1 MEIALVLGLLVLA
14 IVLFALEKLSV
25 DVITLLLLSA
35 LVLTGVLSPAEAFA
49 GFSSDILIIL
59 GSIFVIGG
67 ALRETGVLDVV
78 GRVVFRLAG
87 GSPRRLLVLLMGAA
101 STLSAFMNNTTVTAM
116 LLPAASGVARR
127 ALVSPSKLLM
137 PLAFASMLG
146 GTCTLIGTSTNV
158 AVSGYIARSGL
169 PPLGLFEITPIGLI
183 VCAIGIAYMLF
194 VGQRLLPD
202 RREESLTTDYGIR
215 EYLCEVTVLPNSPLI
230 GQKSVEWD
238 LSPHDFRI
246 LRILRGEEEHSPA
259 SDLRL
264 QPGDTLLIE
273 GKVEILAKIKTIEG
287 LAIKAESHPDD
298 RALQSGTF
306 RLAEVLITPQS
317 PLAGWTL
324 RRAGFQQRYGVT
336 VIAIHH
342 HGESLR
348 ERLAEVSLR
357 VGDLLLV
364 RGPEERVQ
372 ALRNDPDLA
381 VIGEHRPPVEH
392 GRQGLYTVAF
402 FAAALLGG
410 GLGWL
415 PLSIAFL
422 LAALATVLLRCISI
436 ERAYEFIDW
445 RLLILIAGMTAFGTA
460 MEKTGAATLLGHWV
474 VAGLGPLGTMAVVAG
489 FFALTILLTQP
500 MSNAAAALV
509 VLPIALSAARE
520 LAVSERTFAIAI
532 MLAASISFIAPFEPA
547 CILVYGPGK
556 YRFLDYLKT
565 GIGLT
570 LILSVVVLLLIPF
583 FWPLR

>member
-1 MEIALVLGLLVLA
+1 MEITLVLGLLVLA
-14 IVLFALEKLSV
+14 IVLFAMEKFSV
-25 DVITLLLLSA
+25 DVITLLLIST
-35 LVLTGVLSPAEAFA
+35 LVLTRVLTPAEAFA
-49 GFSSDILIIL
+49 GFSSEIIIIL

-67 ALRETGVLDVV
+67 ALRETGVIDVA
-78 GRVVFRLAG
+78 GRVVFHLAG
-87 GSPRRLLVLLMGAA
+87 GSPHRLLVLLMGAA
-101 STLSAFMNNTTVTAM
+101 SALSAFMNNTTVTAM

-127 ALVSPSKLLM
+127 ARVNPSKLLM

-158 AVSGYIARSGL
+158 AVSGYISRSGL
-169 PPLGLFEITPIGLI
+169 APLGLFEITPIGLI
-183 VCAIGIAYMLF
+183 ICAIGIAYMRF
-194 VGQRLLPD
+194 IGQRLLPD
-202 RREESLTTDYGIR
+202 HKEESLTTDYGIR

-230 GQKSVEWD
+230 GQKSIEWD
-238 LSPHDFRI
+238 LSPLDFRI
-246 LRILRGEEEHSPA
+246 LKVLRGEAEYPPA
-259 SDLRL
+259 SDVRL

-273 GKVEILAKIKTIEG
+273 GKVENLTKIKTIEG
-287 LAIKAESHPDD
+287 LEIKADSHPDD
-298 RALQSGTF
+298 GELQSGDF
-306 RLAEVLITPQS
+306 RLAEVLVTPQS
-317 PLAGWTL
+317 HLAGRTL
-324 RRAGFQQRYGVT
+324 RRAAFQQRYGAT
-336 VIAIHH
+336 VIAIFH

-348 ERLAEVSLR
+348 ERLAEIPLR

-364 RGPEERVQ
+364 RGPGERVQ

-381 VIGEHRPPVEH
+381 VIGEHRPPVEQ
-392 GRQGLYTVAF
+392 GRQGLYTVGF
-402 FAAALLGG
+402 FAAALIGG

-474 VAGLGPLGTMAVVAG
+474 VTGLAPLGTMAVVTG
-489 FFALTILLTQP
+489 FFVLTILLTQP

-509 VLPIALSAARE
+509 VLPVALSAARE
-520 LAVSERTFAIAI
+520 LGVNERTFAISI

-547 CILVYGPGK
+547 CVLVYGPGK
-556 YRFLDYLKT
+556 YRFLDYVKT
-565 GIGLT
+565 GLGLT
-570 LILSVVVLLLIPF
+570 LILSVVVLMLLPL